1 MDLAF
6 STKIQDY
13 RDGKRIQDTT
23 VRILLVSY
31 WLYGAVETY

>member
-6 STKIQDY
+6 STKVQDF

-23 VRILLVSY
+23 VGILLASY
-31 WLYGAVETY
+31 